1 VLLVGTC
8 RVVRPRGDIVN
19 TWAETVRT
27 FGMITGEL
35 VVLFL
40 AISFTVALL
49 NRKLGDK
56 RIQSWLT
63 GGKLLGPLKGAGVG
77 AVTPFCS
84 CSTLPMLVGMLNAGV
99 PFVTATAFL
108 VASPLLNPIIL
119 GAVGVLFGWGVA
131 AGYAVIAFG
140 GTLAVAA
147 GWDRLGLERYL
158 KKVRVEGGDT
168 HAEPWAGLRAE
179 SRAAWRQAL
188 SDFRP
193 LILPLLAGV
202 TVGALIYGAVPQSF
216 LVTVAG
222 PGNPL
227 AVPVAAVIGIPLY
240 VRAEAALPIGLALT
254 SAGVGLGP
262 VFALII
268 GGAGASIPEVSM
280 LSALFKPRLLGAFIG
295 SILTVATA
303 GGFLIPLFT

>member
-1 VLLVGTC
+1 MNSWG
-8 RVVRPRGDIVN
+8 
-19 TWAETVRT
+19 ETLRT
-27 FGMITGEL
+27 FGVITVEL

-40 AISFTVALL
+40 AVSFAVALL
-49 NRKLGDK
+49 NRRLGPQ

-63 GGKLLGPLKGAGVG
+63 GGRLIGPLKGAALG

-84 CSTLPMLVGMLNAGV
+84 CSTLPMLVGMLKAGV
-99 PFVTATAFL
+99 PFATATAFL

-119 GAVGVLFGWGVA
+119 GAVGLLFGWRIA
-131 AGYAVIAFG
+131 AGYGVVAFI
-140 GTLAVAA
+140 GTLVVAVA
-147 GWDRLGLERYL
+147 WDALGLERYL
-158 KKVRVEGGDT
+158 KKVRVQGGSADT
-168 HAEPWAGLRAE
+168 QLWGGLRVE
-179 SRAAWRQAL
+179 TPGAWRQAL

-193 LILPLLAGV
+193 LVLPMLAGV
-202 TVGALIYGAVPQSF
+202 TVGAVIYGIVPESF
-216 LVTVAG
+216 LATVAG

-227 AVPVAAVIGIPLY
+227 AVPVAAVVGIPLY

-280 LSALFKPRLLGAFIG
+280 LSALFKPRLLGAFIA
-295 SILTVATA
+295 SILTVAMA
-303 GGFLIPLFT
+303 GGFLIPLFL